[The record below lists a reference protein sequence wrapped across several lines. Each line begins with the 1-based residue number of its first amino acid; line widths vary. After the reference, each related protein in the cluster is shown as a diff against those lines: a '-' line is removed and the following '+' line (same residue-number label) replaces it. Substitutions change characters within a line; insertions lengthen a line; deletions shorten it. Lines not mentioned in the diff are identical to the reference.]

1 MKRTIAAAIPA
12 LLMSFSLLFSACAPS
27 SAMIATL
34 TQLPFAATP
43 PTFTP
48 YPTSTPRPSST
59 PVSGA
64 TLVEGVGSGPTST
77 GSAEQPTLDGTV
89 AAALTLAALPTKTSA
104 VTETPSAGETSAVE
118 SAVEATPTPTVAAV
132 SRCASISYDKAIP
145 EPNTRENYIGRH
157 YDDRN
162 LPQGMRWVA
171 SGMLASGPNSWVHV
185 QVQNQDVYWIEKLA
199 CQDTNGQPYWEIA
212 DALILPALNTQAHEV
227 AVNLCFEGG
236 QQIPYA
242 VAYGTYDPSKP
253 AEQVMPN
260 FTGWPL
266 QLNGAWQ
273 IKDQFVPLTSQS
285 LVCMLQESQNQ

>member
-12 LLMSFSLLFSACAPS
+12 LLISFSLLFSACAPS
-27 SAMIATL
+27 RSMIATL
-34 TQLPFAATP
+34 TQLPFAGTP
-43 PTFTP
+43 PTPTPYPTFTP
-48 YPTSTPRPSST
+48 RPSGT
-59 PVSGA
+59 PTPGPA
-64 TLVEGVGSGPTST
+64 ITEGVGNGPTST
-77 GSAEQPTLDGTV
+77 VSAEQPTLDGTV

-104 VTETPSAGETSAVE
+104 VTETPPAEG
-118 SAVEATPTPTVAAV
+118 TPTAAV
-132 SRCASISYDKAIP
+132 ASRCTSVTYDTSIP
-145 EPNTRENYIGRH
+145 EPNASANYLGRH

-171 SGMLASGPNSWVHV
+171 SGMLASDSYSWAHV
-185 QVQNQDVYWIEKLA
+185 QVQNQDVYWIEKLV
-199 CQDTNGQPYWEIA
+199 CQDANGQPYWEIA

-242 VAYGTYDPSKP
+242 IAYGTYDPSKP

-273 IKDQFVPLTSQS
+273 MKDKFVPLTSQS
-285 LVCMLQESQNQ
+285 LICMLQETQGNQ